1 MSEVGVRA
9 AGRSRTAL
17 VTGAS
22 GGIGYELARLCAA
35 DGYDLV
41 LVARD
46 EAALARAAGELTAG
60 RTIAAR
66 VVAADLARPDAPGEV
81 AEMLAADGVA
91 VDLLVNNAGIGAY
104 GPFAAS
110 DLATQLALLR
120 LNVVALT
127 ELTGRF
133 LPGMLARRS
142 GTILNVASTAAFL
155 PGPLMATYYASKAYV
170 LSFSEALAEEVRGTG
185 VTVTALCPGPT
196 RTDFH
201 RQAAMRDSR
210 MLRYRLAMDAA
221 AVARAGY
228 RGMQRGRRVVV
239 PGRANWLMTQAV
251 RAAPRALLARA
262 VHAAQVP
269 LHE

>member
-1 MSEVGVRA
+1 MSEAGVRA
-9 AGRSRTAL
+9 AGRGRTAL

-46 EAALARAAGELTAG
+46 AAALARAAGGLTAG
-60 RTIAAR
+60 RGIAAR
-66 VVAADLARPDAPGEV
+66 VVAADLARPEAPGEL
-81 AEMLAADGVA
+81 AEALAGRE
-91 VDLLVNNAGIGAY
+91 VDILVNNAGVGAY

-127 ELTGRF
+127 ELTRRF

-142 GTILNVASTAAFL
+142 GKILNVASTAAFL
-155 PGPLMATYYASKAYV
+155 PGPLMATYYASKAFV
-170 LSFSEALAEEVRGTG
+170 LSFSEALAEETRGTG

-196 RTDFH
+196 HTNFH
-201 RQAAMRDSR
+201 RQAAMSDSR
-210 MLRYRLAMDAA
+210 MLRYRLAMDAG

-228 RGMQRGRRVVV
+228 RGMRRGRRVVV
-239 PGRANWLMTQAV
+239 PGRANWLMAQAV
-251 RAAPRALLARA
+251 RVAPRALLARA